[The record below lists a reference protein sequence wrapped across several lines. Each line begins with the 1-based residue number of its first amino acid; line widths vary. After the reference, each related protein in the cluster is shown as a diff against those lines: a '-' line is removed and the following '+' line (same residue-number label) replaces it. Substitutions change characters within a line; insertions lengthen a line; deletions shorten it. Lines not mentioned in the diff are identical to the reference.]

1 MNDKEAEELTKE
13 FFKRRFPE
21 KDIEYEK
28 KVGYFYEWVNRFKS
42 GEPEGY
48 MDRWSLKIWEQM
60 KLKIFEQYKGVKD
73 NGDE

>member
-21 KDIEYEK
+21 KDIEFEK